1 MKFLILKFLIGF
13 FGFLFLIIFF
23 FSTFELFKIIYF
35 SDANIVDKLFSDFET
50 CESNLNNNNE
60 ELCTDIITV
69 YWMIVISITSSI
81 LSFINLFPFFI
92 IKKK

>member
-1 MKFLILKFLIGF
+1 MKFLILKFLLGF

-23 FSTFELFKIIYF
+23 FSTFELLKIIYF
-35 SDANIVDKLFSDFET
+35 SDANITDKLFSDFKT
-50 CESNLNNNNE
+50 CESNLNNINE
-60 ELCTDIITV
+60 ELCTDIASA
-69 YWMIVISITSSI
+69 YWMIVISVVSSI

>member
-1 MKFLILKFLIGF
+1 MKFLILKFLLGF

-23 FSTFELFKIIYF
+23 FSTFELLKIIYF
-35 SDANIVDKLFSDFET
+35 SDANIIDKLFSDFKT
-50 CESNLNNNNE
+50 CESNLNNINE
-60 ELCTDIITV
+60 ELCTDIASA
-69 YWMIVISITSSI
+69 YWMIVISVVSSI

>member
-1 MKFLILKFLIGF
+1 MKFLILKFLLGF

-23 FSTFELFKIIYF
+23 FSTFELLKIIYL
-35 SDANIVDKLFSDFET
+35 SDANITDKLFSYFKT
-50 CESNLNNNNE
+50 CESNLNNIKE
-60 ELCTDIITV
+60 ELCTDIVTA
-69 YWMIVISITSSI
+69 YWMIVISIVSSI